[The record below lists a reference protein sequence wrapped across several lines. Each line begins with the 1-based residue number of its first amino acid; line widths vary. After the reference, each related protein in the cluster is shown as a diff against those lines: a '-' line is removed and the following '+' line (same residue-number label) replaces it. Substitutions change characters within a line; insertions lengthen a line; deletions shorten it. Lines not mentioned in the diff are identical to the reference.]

1 MRGTGALSG
10 PPGRRR
16 GKNLLSLSVVFQAV
30 VFPCLIFS
38 QKSWRKVWI
47 GRKNWLIFAPAFG
60 PGTVPGHGGKDE
72 GERGSLTRMRRG
84 KTSSDGRPACFFAG
98 RQEALARTMK
108 ITKETHTMQS
118 LILAQDER

>member
-1 MRGTGALSG
+1 MCCCFYSLFFAKKLEKSLDWDEKLAYLCTRFRAGNGPWARGE
-10 PPGRRR
+10 GR
-16 GKNLLSLSVVFQAV
+16 G
-30 VFPCLIFS
+30 
-38 QKSWRKVWI
+38 
-47 GRKNWLIFAPAFG
+47 
-60 PGTVPGHGGKDE
+60 

>member
-16 GKNLLSLSVVFQAV
+16 GKNLLSFPVVFQAV

-60 PGTVPGHGGKDE
+60 PGTVLGHGGKDE
-72 GERGSLTRMRRG
+72 GGARFFDTDETRKDKQRRASGMFFCGTPGSPGEDNENNKRDTYNAEFDPG
-84 KTSSDGRPACFFAG
+84 SG
-98 RQEALARTMK
+98 
-108 ITKETHTMQS
+108 
-118 LILAQDER
+118 